1 MNQSV
6 HYSLFQNQPGSIL
19 PTSPS
24 RRGVFIVYLLAA
36 RVGNL
41 SPNMGSRF
49 STVGEHHGTSHGQD
63 DAALGFPAHHA
74 RVSFGGLCEGILFDH
89 RAHSVARPKSSA
101 SVVS

>member
-63 DAALGFPAHHA
+63 DAELGFPAHHA

-89 RAHSVARPKSSA
+89 RAHTRHFREQ
-101 SVVS
+101 